1 MYNRGKYIPDPQAQ
15 TTLLQLMHEKVGTQE
30 IDCSVEYERAYRSW
44 IAKTKNNHVQGLDLF
59 PNAVF
64 SHGTTESFDKFYCR
78 HANRTLKVLAGEYSY
93 HTYAT
98 ECTVI
103 QSIDDLNTND
113 CVVVSLPFAD
123 NGGMYLYSELMQKCV
138 ELDIPV
144 LVDCCWFGTC
154 SDIVFDFTYSCIE
167 DVVFSLSKTFAV
179 NKLRIGCRFSK
190 DYSDGLS
197 VYKHHAYTNFY
208 LQHIAIGL
216 LKNFDADY
224 MCRTYRS
231 TQLKVC
237 KELGVDPSPVVN
249 LATSK
254 DQSWAYLN
262 RGGPY
267 NRLCISDQL
276 TEHKYANRTAP
287 KDADRRVL
295 I

>member
-1 MYNRGKYIPDPQAQ
+1 MYNRGKYIPDAKAQA
-15 TTLLQLMHEKVGTQE
+15 TLNQIMHAKVGTQE
-30 IDCSVEYERAYRSW
+30 IDCSVEYEHAYRTW
-44 IAKTKNNHVQGLDLF
+44 ISKTKNNRVQGLDLF

-64 SHGTTESFDKFYCR
+64 SHGTTESFDKFYTR
-78 HANRTLKVLAGEYSY
+78 HADRTLKVLAGEYSY

-98 ECTVI
+98 DCTVI
-103 QSIDDLNTND
+103 DNTNNLGSND

-123 NGGMYLYSELMQKCV
+123 NGGMHLYNELMQKCV
-138 ELDIPV
+138 ELNIPV

-190 DYSDGLS
+190 DYVDGLS
-197 VYKHHAYTNFY
+197 VYKQHGYTNFY
-208 LQHIAIGL
+208 LQHVAMEL
-216 LKNFDADY
+216 LEHFDADY

-231 TQLKVC
+231 AQLKLC
-237 KELGVDPSPVVN
+237 TELGVDPSPVVN
-249 LATSK
+249 LATGK
-254 DQSWAYLN
+254 DESWAYLN

-276 TEHKYANRTAP
+276 TQHKYTVRTAP
-287 KDADRRVL
+287 ADADRRVL